1 MICQRFLSSSTSKGP
16 VDSFKN
22 LAKRLARD
30 DEIKTFQNISEKS
43 TNKDNK
49 IIKKKLKLVNNP
61 SVAFVQNGLQHKI
74 QIKEPL
80 TFAKTL
86 EKSTILSQLEDDM
99 ANEFLDEAAE
109 FLEKNNSSKSSEIDW
124 NSAME
129 LVKESEKTY
138 FDTKVNKHEIMDRPG
153 VHPIQNIASFVNQSP
168 ALQRLVDLGTKIGQW
183 ETKDRLDLAFQLNF
197 EKDIVPRIHFLVDN
211 GVNPNRIGDLF
222 TENPGLFDQSMDDL
236 QVRINYLSWRKFNK
250 NQVLEII
257 LSSNSK
263 WLNFKVPEIDFRLGF
278 IQKLFGL
285 KPQNVRVLA
294 STCPKL
300 IIWKGTPE
308 QVENNQMDLKHA
320 MGFTDL
326 EMRKI
331 LLTTPKVFM
340 EKDSE
345 TIQERFDILHNEIG
359 YSHELITK
367 LPQCL
372 LGDALAMK
380 SRLKFLQKLGRDQF
394 NPEKPNYVNP
404 EVFAT
409 STDVIFCSEIAKV
422 PVELFNKFQ
431 QTI

>member
-49 IIKKKLKLVNNP
+49 IMKKKLKLVNNP

-80 TFAKTL
+80 TFVKTL

-109 FLEKNNSSKSSEIDW
+109 FLEKNNSSKSNEIDW

-263 WLNFKVPEIDFRLGF
+263 WLNFKVPEIDYRLGF

-285 KPQNVRVLA
+285 KPQNVR
-294 STCPKL
+294 
-300 IIWKGTPE
+300 
-308 QVENNQMDLKHA
+308 
-320 MGFTDL
+320 
-326 EMRKI
+326 
-331 LLTTPKVFM
+331 
-340 EKDSE
+340 
-345 TIQERFDILHNEIG
+345 
-359 YSHELITK
+359 
-367 LPQCL
+367 
-372 LGDALAMK
+372 
-380 SRLKFLQKLGRDQF
+380 
-394 NPEKPNYVNP
+394 
-404 EVFAT
+404 
-409 STDVIFCSEIAKV
+409 
-422 PVELFNKFQ
+422 
-431 QTI
+431 